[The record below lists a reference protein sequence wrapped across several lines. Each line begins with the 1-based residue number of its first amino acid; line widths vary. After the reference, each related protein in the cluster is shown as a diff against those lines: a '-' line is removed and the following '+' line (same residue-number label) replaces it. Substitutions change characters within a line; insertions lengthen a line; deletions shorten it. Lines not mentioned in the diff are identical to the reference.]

1 MAGRGHG
8 EGRIYITMPPDRVL
22 PPLVASE
29 NWEGVDKAGKLGSGA
44 DCSGF
49 EALGLW
55 GGCLA
60 RQPCVSRSGRLDTT
74 RIRVKG
80 STTLACV

>member
-8 EGRIYITMPPDRVL
+8 EGRICITVPPECSH
-22 PPLVASE
+22 PLVASE
-29 NWEGVDKAGKLGSGA
+29 NWKGVDRVEKLGSGA
-44 DCSGF
+44 DYPGF

-55 GGCLA
+55 GGYLT
-60 RQPCVSRSGRLDTT
+60 RQPCVSCSGRLDTT
-74 RIRVKG
+74 RTRVKG

>member
-8 EGRIYITMPPDRVL
+8 EGRICITVPPDRVL

-29 NWEGVDKAGKLGSGA
+29 NWEGVNRVRKLGSGA
-44 DCSGF
+44 DYSGF

-55 GGCLA
+55 GGYLA
-60 RQPCVSRSGRLDTT
+60 RQPCVSCSGRLDTT

-80 STTLACV
+80 STTLACI